1 MASITL
7 RTVKGSPLSNQE
19 MDDNFN
25 NINVQLSAALPAS
38 SYTASDVLTK
48 IKTVDGVGSGLDA
61 DLLDGYSTASAATV
75 NTIALRDANG
85 DLFAGTFW
93 GTSFQGNLVGNVTGN
108 VSGSLSGNATNV
120 SGTVAI
126 ANGGT
131 GGSDVTAARSNLG
144 LGTMATQAASNVTI
158 TGGNISGLTTD
169 LAVTDGGTGSS
180 NAAGARTN
188 LGIVIGSD
196 VQGYSSEL
204 SAVSSAV
211 GTGIYVRTGSA
222 AVTQRSIAV
231 GTNGLTVTN
240 GSGINGNPTIS
251 LPVDASLTLGSLSIT
266 TSLAVGTTAVFAGA
280 ITVPS
285 ITKSGTTGT
294 GDIGQTGNRFG
305 TIYGVAS
312 TAQYADLAE
321 KYLADATYE
330 TGTVIVVGGEK
341 EVTQSSFGDKAIG
354 VVSASPAYCM
364 NDELVGGTKIALKGR
379 VPVKIVG
386 AITKGK
392 SITAGDNG
400 TAVQCEHHFYGAFGV
415 ALESSDDEDLKL
427 IECVI
432 L

>member
-1 MASITL
+1 
-7 RTVKGSPLSNQE
+7 
-19 MDDNFN
+19 
-25 NINVQLSAALPAS
+25 
-38 SYTASDVLTK
+38 
-48 IKTVDGVGSGLDA
+48 
-61 DLLDGYSTASAATV
+61 
-75 NTIALRDANG
+75 
-85 DLFAGTFW
+85 
-93 GTSFQGNLVGNVTGN
+93 
-108 VSGSLSGNATNV
+108 
-120 SGTVAI
+120 
-126 ANGGT
+126 
-131 GGSDVTAARSNLG
+131 
-144 LGTMATQAASNVTI
+144 
-158 TGGNISGLTTD
+158 
-169 LAVTDGGTGSS
+169 
-180 NAAGARTN
+180 
-188 LGIVIGSD
+188 
-196 VQGYSSEL
+196 
-204 SAVSSAV
+204 
-211 GTGIYVRTGSA
+211 
-222 AVTQRSIAV
+222 
-231 GTNGLTVTN
+231 
-240 GSGINGNPTIS
+240 
-251 LPVDASLTLGSLSIT
+251 LGSLSIT
-266 TSLAVGTTAVFAGA
+266 TSLAVGTTAVFTGA

-321 KYLADATYE
+321 KYLADVTYE

-341 EVTQSSFGDKAIG
+341 EVTQSAFGDKAIG
-354 VVSASPAYCM
+354 VVSAAPAYCM

>member
-48 IKTVDGVGSGLDA
+48 IKTVDGAGSGLDA
-61 DLLDGYSTASAATV
+61 DLLDGYSTASAATA
-75 NTIALRDANG
+75 NTIALRDVNG

-108 VSGSLSGNATNV
+108 VTGSLSGVATNV

-131 GGSDVTAARSNLG
+131 GGSDATAARSNLG
-144 LGTMATQAASNVTI
+144 LGTMATQAGSNVTI

-188 LGIVIGSD
+188 LGLVIGSD
-196 VQGYSSEL
+196 VQGYSGEL
-204 SAVSSAV
+204 SALSSV
-211 GTGIYVRTGSA
+211 TGTGLYVRTGSA
-222 AVTQRSIAV
+222 TITQRSIDV

-240 GSGINGNPTIS
+240 GSGIAGNPTIS

-266 TSLAVGTTAVFAGA
+266 TSLAVGTTAVFTGA

-321 KYLADATYE
+321 KYLADVTYE

-341 EVTQSSFGDKAIG
+341 EVTQSAFGDKAIG
-354 VVSASPAYCM
+354 VVSAAPAYCM

>member
-38 SYTASDVLTK
+38 SYTAADVLVK

-61 DLLDGYSTASAATV
+61 DLLDGYSSASTATG

-108 VSGSLSGNATNV
+108 VTGSLSGVATNV
-120 SGTVAI
+120 SGTVAV

-131 GGSDVTAARSNLG
+131 GGSDAAAARSNLG
-144 LGTMATQAASNVTI
+144 LGTMATQAASSVAI

-188 LGIVIGSD
+188 LGLVIGSD
-196 VQGYSSEL
+196 VQAFSNEL
-204 SAVSSAV
+204 AGIASAISN
-211 GTGIYVRTGSA
+211 GIYVRTGA
-222 AVTQRSIAV
+222 ATVTQRSIAV

-240 GSGINGNPTIS
+240 GSGVAGNPTIS

-266 TSLAVGTTAVFAGA
+266 NSLAVGTTAVFTGA

-285 ITKSGTTGT
+285 ITKSGTNGT